1 MKLEYYS
8 KEAGLMDI
16 FDVLSAVSKRRT
28 TLMDRGITEH
38 KALLKA
44 ERVVSKEYHIPLP
57 DIQRLVGDEIKPRNL

>member
-1 MKLEYYS
+1 LNYNIIL
-8 KEAGLMDI
+8 KEAELMDI
-16 FDVLSAVSKRRT
+16 FDVLSAISKRRN

-57 DIQRLVGDEIKPRNL
+57 DIQRLVGDEIKPRSL

>member
-57 DIQRLVGDEIKPRNL
+57 DIQRLVGDEIKPRSL